1 MNDSGMTNSGA
12 PVRQAERFL
21 SILEAMTPEAQ
32 RVFRRIYA
40 LAPKAGQHRISML
53 TGHHVRV
60 AMIESLAHPQ
70 IAYWVRMN
78 LAMRVARKFCQTTGR
93 QDKVARLNTLLE
105 EFHIAADAFV
115 LKLSL
120 DMATEH
126 RMRLKNAGERKGIAI
141 LPEVIAVSGIGISE
155 QDFDHIQAFK
165 RTIIPGFIGSIRRK
179 LTA

>member
-1 MNDSGMTNSGA
+1 MNDSST

-21 SILEAMTPEAQ
+21 TILEAMNPEAQ

-40 LAPKAGQHRISML
+40 LAPKGGQHRTSSML

-93 QDKVARLNTLLE
+93 QDKVARLNALLE

-120 DMATEH
+120 DMAAEH
-126 RMRLKNAGERKGIAI
+126 RMRLKNTSERNRIAI
-141 LPEVIAVSGIGISE
+141 LPEVIAASGIGISE